1 MEFISTIFN
10 SAIYQPLYNALI
22 FLYNLFP
29 DLGVAIIL
37 LTLIIRVMLIS
48 LSKKSIESQKK
59 MQEIQ
64 PEIKKL
70 QEKYKNDKAKQS
82 QAVMQLY
89 KERKINPASG
99 CLPMIIQLIILIAL
113 YQVFLAGISFN
124 GDGNLL
130 YSFVKNPGTVNH
142 LAFGLIDITKSNL
155 FLAFIA
161 AILQF
166 WQTKMLMAKNNK
178 ATENKKI
185 DEKKPES
192 EPDFST
198 IMQKQMLYMGPVLTF
213 IFGAKFSAGLPIYW
227 ITTTLF
233 MIAQQYWIVAK
244 EFPKKESA
252 K

>member
-1 MEFISTIFN
+1 MELLSNIFN
-10 SAIYQPLYNALI
+10 AAIYQPLYNSLL
-22 FLYNLFP
+22 FLYSIIP
-29 DLGVAIIL
+29 DLGVDIII
-37 LTLIIRVMLIS
+37 LTLIIRTMLIS

-70 QEKYKNDKAKQS
+70 QEKYKHDKPKQS

-99 CLPMIIQLIILIAL
+99 CLPMIIQLVVLIAL
-113 YQVFLAGISFN
+113 YQVFLAGINFK
-124 GDGNLL
+124 GDGHLL
-130 YSFVKNPGTVNH
+130 YSFIENPGTVNH

-155 FLAFIA
+155 PLAFVA
-161 AILQF
+161 AVLQF
-166 WQTKMLMAKNNK
+166 WQTKMLMTKSKAPEKAKE
-178 ATENKKI
+178 A
-185 DEKKPES
+185 EKKPAD
-192 EPDFST
+192 EPDFSSV
-198 IMQKQMLYMGPVLTF
+198 MQKQMLYMGPVLTF

-244 EFPKKESA
+244 EFPEKKSA
-252 K
+252 Q